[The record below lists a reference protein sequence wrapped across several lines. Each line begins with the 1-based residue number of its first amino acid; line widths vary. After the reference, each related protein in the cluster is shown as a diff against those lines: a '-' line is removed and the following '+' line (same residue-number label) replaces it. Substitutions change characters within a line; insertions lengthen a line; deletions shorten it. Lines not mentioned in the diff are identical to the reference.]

1 MLRFQ
6 GAWRIT
12 VVGCNADFAQRA
24 VVRGPYGTRVLP
36 GRPGAVLEVD
46 GEHWTLT
53 LEHRPRGRDWQPNLR
68 TTPGPLTERDGVRSR
83 LLTSNDRHW
92 PGKPRDYVNV
102 VLRLD
107 QPTVPAAT
115 PAAACPTPA
124 CPVAPH
130 PAPAP
135 LPTAL
140 RAVP

>member
-1 MLRFQ
+1 MLRFH

-12 VVGCNADFAQRA
+12 VVGRNADFDQRA
-24 VVRGPYGTRVLP
+24 VVRGPSGTRVLP

-46 GEHWTLT
+46 GESWTLT

-68 TTPGPLTERDGVRSR
+68 TTAGPLTERDGVRSR

-92 PGKPRDYVNV
+92 PGKPPGYVNF

-107 QPTVPAAT
+107 QSAAQ
-115 PAAACPTPA
+115 
-124 CPVAPH
+124 

-135 LPTAL
+135 SAQPAPCTPAPSAQARAPLPT
-140 RAVP
+140 V